1 MITVFEIY
9 NGLLRAY
16 GNEESRGIV
25 PSHALVGAGQDVRG
39 RFTTTLHVLNSGV
52 LKLAKLQPAI
62 EVYRGI
68 SGIKLPK
75 SFTEKNELNVRGGV
89 EYGFMSTTTNEAVAL
104 TFAKGADAAD
114 VACAKWRTH
123 HVQCVA
129 QSQVALR

>member
-52 LKLAKLQPAI
+52 LKLAKLQPAT

-68 SGIKLPK
+68 SRMKLPK
-75 SFTEKNELNVRGGV
+75 SFTEKNELNVRCEQVLLLHLFAHGCGQR
-89 EYGFMSTTTNEAVAL
+89 GILLLLFAAL
-104 TFAKGADAAD
+104 D
-114 VACAKWRTH
+114 
-123 HVQCVA
+123 
-129 QSQVALR
+129 